1 MTLEEALTDTRSPR
15 APVADHNSL
24 PIALAAIAI
33 LESLIVT
40 LVERKLVNEDDLH
53 EAMQGAIDSHL
64 HAEPS
69 LLSSED
75 HRAAARV
82 IQKFRQGANSVRA
95 SARL

>member
-1 MTLEEALTDTRSPR
+1 VSEVRPP
-15 APVADHNSL
+15 APPSENSGL
-24 PIALAAIAI
+24 AIALASIAI

-40 LVERKLVNEDDLH
+40 LVERKLIDADDLQ

-64 HAEPS
+64 RAEPAM
-69 LLSSED
+69 LTKAD

>member
-1 MTLEEALTDTRSPR
+1 MEASPAGSPASSR
-15 APVADHNSL
+15 DSL
-24 PIALAAIAI
+24 PIALASIAI

-40 LVERKLVNEDDLH
+40 LVARKLVSEDELH

-64 HAEPS
+64 HAEPAA
-69 LLSSED
+69 LTAED